1 MPKSNVNNCSQLV
14 RIFALSSCAFL
25 LSDRTQFCSQ
35 TVRNFALRPYA
46 ILLLDRTQFC
56 SRTVRN
62 FALRPLL
69 VLIFALKPLLVPATY
84 RATVGLVAL
93 CSEQVLEIMAADY
106 PRKYQEYMDILE
118 EREFQTALKKKM
130 LETRS
135 IAGAW
140 VSTYSHKHTHTH
152 TFSN

>member
-25 LSDRTQFCSQ
+25 LSDRTQFCSR

-62 FALRPLL
+62 FALGPYAILFSDRCSYSFLL
-69 VLIFALKPLLVPATY
+69 SN
-84 RATVGLVAL
+84 R
-93 CSEQVLEIMAADY
+93 CSY
-106 PRKYQEYMDILE
+106 PRPTGPPYLTDVHSSAQRSKAKLTSGSA
-118 EREFQTALKKKM
+118 RAL
-130 LETRS
+130 LQ
-135 IAGAW
+135 
-140 VSTYSHKHTHTH
+140 YN
-152 TFSN
+152 TFIQAIE